1 MKRRLERLA
10 VLPAQDSTR
19 TAINASKTDVVDRAS
34 VLQSAH
40 IGYGEEVTNDV
51 GGSGAD
57 TEEVERV
64 EDLSSTEQVD
74 EVEGLSDTEQVDE
87 MEGPSDTEQVD
98 EVEGLSLDADVKENP
113 LSVTHSSAII
123 ASIEGP
129 GVVDLEMTDVSLDL
143 RNRLNAQSLTYWKK
157 IGDAVEQY
165 GLLKS
170 ENGVWLDMFKSLE
183 EYHLHDGDC
192 LEFRSKMRLIR
203 VRTLEDSIRV
213 ISVDGSH
220 TVLEVTKTV
229 CERIEKWLEP
239 DRTLGEQGVTETTEI
254 TLRKKAF
261 FSDGRVDMADLVQL
275 NLIYVQS
282 RNAILDGTLP
292 CTKDEAIQ
300 LAALQYYIQSCF
312 DIDTSNDTADFSANF
327 CKSCRLSMPKAKE
340 AAAKKVPYKCMVKPY
355 DWSLC
360 QYMQGLAMKA
370 ALGMPWNELR
380 TLRRWFSHS
389 GVQLASEKK
398 LRLIAEEI
406 IGEDEI
412 RGAAY
417 AYTPSLMQKVTNLID
432 ENESTCVFAYFEAQ
446 DTIANFHI
454 ALGQIQGGSGE
465 FSSITMEVCL
475 PALHISMGI
484 FYKLY
489 SLLEEECHLLDLK
502 LALQLST
509 DAELT
514 TASYEEY
521 ATAVCYDK
529 NTAV

>member
-1 MKRRLERLA
+1 MEA
-10 VLPAQDSTR
+10 NFTSVVLKIDIAAISTTKTLKLSKNTQVRDVCRIVWEIPGAAQ
-19 TAINASKTDVVDRAS
+19 
-34 VLQSAH
+34 
-40 IGYGEEVTNDV
+40 GEF
-51 GGSGAD
+51 
-57 TEEVERV
+57 
-64 EDLSSTEQVD
+64 
-74 EVEGLSDTEQVDE
+74 
-87 MEGPSDTEQVD
+87 
-98 EVEGLSLDADVKENP
+98 
-113 LSVTHSSAII
+113 
-123 ASIEGP
+123 
-129 GVVDLEMTDVSLDL
+129 
-143 RNRLNAQSLTYWKK
+143 
-157 IGDAVEQY
+157 EQY

-300 LAALQYYIQSCF
+300 LAALQYYIQQ
-312 DIDTSNDTADFSANF
+312 
-327 CKSCRLSMPKAKE
+327 KE
-340 AAAKKVPYKCMVKPY
+340 AAAKKVSIQVYGKAIRLVSVPVHARKEPPLAPTQPLTLVRVTKAYLSKR
-355 DWSLC
+355 
-360 QYMQGLAMKA
+360 LAMKA

-417 AYTPSLMQKVTNLID
+417 AYTPSLIQKVTNLID

-465 FSSITMEVCL
+465 FSSITMEH
-475 PALHISMGI
+475 ALHISMGI

-489 SLLEEECHLLDLK
+489 SLLEDECHLLDLK